1 MSDRQKIRSV
11 SCLIGLAY
19 VWSEASP
26 EAQALILPP
35 SGRALGALK
44 KQLSGKLLPHYPLYR
59 CCLKS
64 WQPRPYYL
72 SRTPPI
78 FYLPPRNY
86 CARTTISIFYSILLY
101 FYLRFDKLPIIFFRC
116 HGANPRF
123 SSPWHSRTLLTISPA
138 DPTMTADSLDYII
151 NHVFLPPQLPQSGD
165 DLSGENNSSLLKLL
179 HFTAFQYSRQ
189 FTGSAFAD
197 SPWPRTVKM
206 LRHFERFENTD
217 SFSANT
223 FTDAIYGMIDGGE
236 RPPPFRIFIV
246 LPLLTGFN

>member
-1 MSDRQKIRSV
+1 
-11 SCLIGLAY
+11 
-19 VWSEASP
+19 
-26 EAQALILPP
+26 
-35 SGRALGALK
+35 
-44 KQLSGKLLPHYPLYR
+44 
-59 CCLKS
+59 
-64 WQPRPYYL
+64 
-72 SRTPPI
+72 
-78 FYLPPRNY
+78 
-86 CARTTISIFYSILLY
+86 
-101 FYLRFDKLPIIFFRC
+101 
-116 HGANPRF
+116 
-123 SSPWHSRTLLTISPA
+123 
-138 DPTMTADSLDYII
+138 MTADSLDYII

-236 RPPPFRIFIV
+236 RPPP
-246 LPLLTGFN
+246 LEYLLYYRY